1 MKTLITLSLL
11 IGTLLTSINAQ
22 QVTFQSYMSTVKWAE
37 SVTLNG
43 NALNE
48 SSSDVFDIPA
58 ADVLPGTNII
68 EFNSLQ
74 NNLNGVTSLDVVLI
88 KRALVNIAPL
98 SVEGIIPAD
107 FDKSGF
113 IGVNDIAN
121 MTANILGILSGIE
134 NAFIHPSV
142 NLAALDPYDFGAN
155 VYKFEF
161 QGEDLATTD
170 FVFDVYV
177 HGDVN
182 MSALFAPEGEVEVEV
197 RESNAIIAIDDIN
210 LIEGQTYEVPF
221 KIESDKL
228 IEAFQIGTNLNG
240 ISINSVELHS
250 AQQKIETNISDEN
263 MKMLVVSDEA
273 NNNVEGVF
281 SITANRNGVLS
292 ELFSQK
298 EDFVDEIVYDDLTTA
313 GMEIEFASVLAVG
326 ELSVDDV
333 ILSPNPVVD
342 KIDIS
347 FPDRSTSTNLYISNA
362 QGQLISSKVIY
373 GNQTTVYRDELKAA
387 GIYIVTLEQEGQTVQ
402 KKFIVL

>member
-43 NALNE
+43 NVLNE

-142 NLAALDPYDFGAN
+142 NLAALDPYDFGAD